1 MKRRW
6 TLRRYYAMI
15 KWWSDNG
22 PPVYV
27 SVAGYLG
34 LIKKKKKKSQS
45 PGDLNEL
52 LKMAGA
58 GGMIN

>member
-1 MKRRW
+1 MVE
-6 TLRRYYAMI
+6 
-15 KWWSDNG
+15 WWSDNG

-34 LIKKKKKKSQS
+34 LIKKKNKGKNQQS
-45 PGDLNEL
+45 SDLSEL

-58 GGMIN
+58 GGMIM

>member
-1 MKRRW
+1 
-6 TLRRYYAMI
+6 MI
-15 KWWSDNG
+15 EWWSENG

-34 LIKKKKKKSQS
+34 LIKKKKKKNQA